1 MCDRGEFLWLPQ
13 MLVQQKSINRTNEV
27 GFTLVE
33 MLVASALTAL
43 LLTALTS
50 FTISSTSAAQKEIRS
65 ILLRNTVSDSL
76 RFIQDDLRRASSV
89 ISTESE
95 LRYVYQDDG
104 EHRFTVIKA
113 DYREHKLKY
122 CLDKIA
128 KPLINS
134 TCHQFYSM
142 FDNDQVRLVN
152 FTVTEGRFNQL
163 KNNNKTT
170 NRVLYE
176 LSVTAVLRELDE
188 PFSLSVSIASR

>member
-1 MCDRGEFLWLPQ
+1 MVTLNVSGANG
-13 MLVQQKSINRTNEV
+13 MNRTNEV

-43 LLTALTS
+43 LLIALTS

-65 ILLRNTVSDSL
+65 IFLRNSVSDSL
-76 RFIQDDLRRASSV
+76 RFIQDDLRRANSV

-95 LRYVYQDDG
+95 LRYVYQDG
-104 EHRFTVIKA
+104 VEHRFIVIKA
-113 DYREHKLKY
+113 DYKEHKLKY
-122 CLDKIA
+122 CLDKIT
-128 KPLINS
+128 KSLINS

-142 FDNDQVRLVN
+142 FDNNQVRLVN
-152 FTVTEGRFNQL
+152 FTVTENPFNQL

-176 LSVTAVLRELDE
+176 LSVTAALRELDE
-188 PFSLSVSIASR
+188 QFSLSVSIASR